1 MKPKMS
7 KKELAHK
14 DDIWNAVISAL
25 TEYDYSADN
34 KTAKEAFTVFQYYSE
49 MESGG
54 HEILFNWTSDYIKE
68 VGIQAYVQELIESLE
83 KINAHDYAAVIQKYG
98 EQMWKLHISL
108 ENGEVEETVYY
119 EVIEKAD
126 AEYYS
131 LDDQLAGL
139 LEAYFEEIY
148 EELIDV
154 VED

>member
-1 MKPKMS
+1 MKPKMN
-7 KKELAHK
+7 KKELVHK
-14 DDIWNAVISAL
+14 DDIWNAVISVL
-25 TEYDYSADN
+25 SEYDYSSED

-54 HEILFNWTSDYIKE
+54 HEILLNWTSDYIKE
-68 VGIQAYVQELIESLE
+68 VGIKAYVKELIENLE
-83 KINAHDYAAVIQKYG
+83 KINAHDYAAIIRKYG

-108 ENGEVEETVYY
+108 GNDEVEESEYY

-126 AEYYS
+126 GEYYS
-131 LDDQLAGL
+131 LDDQLAVL
-139 LEAYFEEIY
+139 LEAYFVEIY

>member
-1 MKPKMS
+1 MKPKMN

-25 TEYDYSADN
+25 PEYVYSAEN

-54 HEILFNWTSDYIKE
+54 HEILLNWTSDYIKE
-68 VGIQAYVQELIESLE
+68 VGIRAYVKELIESLE
-83 KINAHDYAAVIQKYG
+83 KINAHDYAAIIRKYG

-108 ENGEVEETVYY
+108 ENDEVEESEYY

-139 LEAYFEEIY
+139 LEAYFVEIY